1 MPKIM
6 RNGVEYG
13 RYTMTKIMK
22 NNVEYSGS
30 GADSATL
37 ALPTPSEAS
46 GSIARF
52 NTDLTENL
60 LSAVAEFSAS
70 QASGT
75 PTPSAPIPIVGVDK
89 VNIICCGKNLI
100 SHTSFGTFADW
111 KADLVPYGDT
121 PTGNS
126 NRGFA
131 LPTKAGQ
138 TYTISFGITNE
149 SFPIYLYLC
158 KANRVDTSSR
168 VAYITTNTKV
178 MNRTYTF
185 TADSDLYYLRM
196 NTYDEPTFNTQV
208 SKCSYEQ
215 LEFGNQATDYEAF
228 QGTTALINLGDT
240 YYGGSVDAVTGKI
253 TLTHLRVKMSDLT
266 WIGSNGV
273 FENRI
278 SSEDL
283 HTATRGTPTMCS
295 IYQSSGNASSA
306 NMLDK
311 SIQTMGGAGSSNFWV
326 KDTDYSTKEAFIA
339 SLGNAE
345 IVYELA
351 TPLVVYASNTAE
363 IPTIVGDNQV
373 YADTGDV
380 AVKYFETV
388 GHKI

>member
-1 MPKIM
+1 MGWVRCGLGTPSNI
-6 RNGVEYG
+6 
-13 RYTMTKIMK
+13 
-22 NNVEYSGS
+22 
-30 GADSATL
+30 L

-46 GSIARF
+46 GAIARF

-60 LSAVAEFSAS
+60 LSAVAEFNAS

-111 KADLVPYGDT
+111 KADLVPFGDT
-121 PTGNS
+121 PTSNA

-138 TYTISFGITNE
+138 TYTISFGITDD

-158 KANRVDTSSR
+158 KSNRVDTSSR
-168 VAYITTNTKV
+168 VAYITTNTKI

-185 TADSDLYYLRM
+185 TANSDLYYLRM

-215 LEFGNQATDYEAF
+215 LEFGNQATDYEVF
-228 QGTTALINLGDT
+228 QGITALINLGGT
-240 YYGGSVDAVTGKI
+240 YYGGSVDAVTGKAYVCGRSK
-253 TLTHLRVKMSDLT
+253 LSDLNWVYQEAT
-266 WIGSNGV
+266 QRFYTNSLANIIYKV
-273 FENRI
+273 
-278 SSEDL
+278 SSYDDKMPNLKSEIE
-283 HTATRGTPTMCS
+283 TATTFNQLSGSLNGIATV
-295 IYQSSGNASSA
+295 QSGNIFLKASGYTDVNTLLA
-306 NMLDK
+306 DC
-311 SIQTMGGAGSSNFWV
+311 G
-326 KDTDYSTKEAFIA
+326 DTYITYD
-339 SLGNAE
+339 
-345 IVYELA
+345 LA
-351 TPLVVYASNTAE
+351 TPIVVYASNTAE